1 MKRTTFLLIA
11 GMVCATVNAQTIT
24 DGLRYGID
32 NTLGNARFNAMSGAF
47 GALGGEISSIA
58 LNPAGSAV
66 FLGNNGTF
74 STTIDDF
81 NNKSTYFGT
90 FTESG
95 ETDFNVASAGMVFVF
110 PNYDMDSAFKK
121 FSLGLNFNQTQN
133 FDNDLFFRGNGN
145 TSVAQFFLQQ
155 AQGVPLN
162 LLQTQENESISDLYA
177 FLGRNEGVAAQN
189 AFLGYQGFIIDPV
202 EENPNNS
209 AYVSNVAGNS
219 FNQEYYQYTR
229 GYMGKYT
236 LNFGSQIGE
245 RFFLG
250 VNLNTHSILYDESN
264 FLRERN
270 SNQGSSVSQ
279 IGFENLLRVRGT
291 GFSMQFGGIA
301 KVTEAFRIGL
311 TYDTPTWHDIN
322 EETTQ
327 YLETRRMEGGNTLT
341 TIVDPRVIN
350 VFGTYNLN
358 TPGRWAA
365 SMAYVFG
372 QDGLISVDYSYRD
385 FSNIK
390 FKPTSDPYFAALNA
404 DINRRLQGVST
415 IRIGGE
421 YRISQFSL
429 RGGYRYEG
437 SPYKDKTTLGDL
449 NGFSAGIGYN
459 FGFFSFDFSY
469 AHAKQERNQQLYTIG
484 LTDSARIETVTNNYI
499 FTLATSL

>member
-1 MKRTTFLLIA
+1 MIIA
-11 GMVCATVNAQTIT
+11 GMVCASLSAQTIT

-32 NTLGNARFNAMSGAF
+32 NTLGNARYNAMSGAF
-47 GALGGEISSIA
+47 GALGGELSAIA

-74 STTIDDF
+74 STTIHDF
-81 NNKSTYFGT
+81 TNKSTYFGT

-110 PNYDMDSAFKK
+110 PTYNEGSAFKK
-121 FSLGLNFNQTQN
+121 FTLGLNFNQTQN

-155 AQGVPLN
+155 AQGIPLN
-162 LLQTQENESISDLYA
+162 LLQTQDNESISDLYA

-202 EENPNNS
+202 EDNPNNT
-209 AYVSNVAGNS
+209 AYVSNVANGR
-219 FNQEYYQYTR
+219 FNQEYFNYTR

-236 LNFGSQIGE
+236 LNLGTQVGE

-250 VNLNTHSILYDESN
+250 INLNTHSILYDESN

-270 SNQGSSVSQ
+270 SNDGSTVSQ

-327 YLETRRMEGGNTLT
+327 YLETRRQSAGTTVT
-341 TIVDPRVIN
+341 TIVDPRVVN

-358 TPGRWAA
+358 TPGRWAG
-365 SMAYVFG
+365 SFAYVFG
-372 QDGLISVDYSYRD
+372 QNGLISFDYSYRD
-385 FSNIK
+385 YSNMK

-404 DINRRLQGVST
+404 DISRRLRGVST
-415 IRIGGE
+415 VRVGGE

-449 NGFSAGIGYN
+449 NGFSAGLGYN
-459 FGFFSFDFSY
+459 FGFFSLDFSY
-469 AHAKQERNQQLYTIG
+469 AHAKQERNQQLYTVG
-484 LTDSARIETVTNNYI
+484 LTDSARIESVTNSYI
-499 FTLATSL
+499 FTIATSL

>member
-1 MKRTTFLLIA
+1 
-11 GMVCATVNAQTIT
+11 MVCSTLGAQTIT

-32 NTLGNARFNAMSGAF
+32 NTLGNARYNAMSGAF
-47 GALGGEISSIA
+47 GALGGELSSIA

-81 NNKSTYFGT
+81 TNKSTYFGT

-110 PNYDMDSAFKK
+110 PTYNESSAIKK
-121 FSLGLNFNQTQN
+121 FTLGLNFNQTQN

-162 LLQTQENESISDLYA
+162 LLQTQDNESISDLYA

-202 EENPNNS
+202 EDNPNNT
-209 AYVSNVAGNS
+209 AYVSNVANGS
-219 FNQEYYQYTR
+219 FNQEYYNYTR

-236 LNFGSQIGE
+236 LNLGAQVGE
-245 RFFLG
+245 RVFLG
-250 VNLNTHSILYDESN
+250 INLNTHSILYDESN

-270 SNQGSSVSQ
+270 SNTGSSVSQ

-327 YLETRRMEGGNTLT
+327 YLETRRQSAGSTVT
-341 TIVDPRVIN
+341 TIVDPRVVN

-358 TPGRWAA
+358 TPGRWAG
-365 SMAYVFG
+365 SLAYVFG
-372 QDGLISVDYSYRD
+372 QNGLISFDYSYRD
-385 FSNIK
+385 YSNMK

-404 DINRRLQGVST
+404 DISRRLRGVST
-415 IRIGGE
+415 VRIGGE
-421 YRISQFSL
+421 YRINQFSL

-437 SPYKDKTTLGDL
+437 SPYQDKTTLGDL
-449 NGFSAGIGYN
+449 NGFSAGLGYN
-459 FGFFSFDFSY
+459 FGFFSLDFSY
-469 AHAKQERNQQLYTIG
+469 AHAKQERNQQLYTVG
-484 LTDSARIETVTNNYI
+484 LTDSARIESVTNSYI
-499 FTLATSL
+499 FTIATSL